1 MLGLLSENF
10 WEEISLFH
18 FSFYFGFAYA
28 AKTGNTCNKN
38 TKGLERLNKARKGR
52 VPSSDI
58 GLLLN

>member
-18 FSFYFGFAYA
+18 FSSYFGFAYA

-38 TKGLERLNKARKGR
+38 TKGLESLDKATKGR
-52 VPSSDI
+52 VPSSET
-58 GLLLN
+58 GLQLN